1 MKILVVDDDATNR
14 RLLKETLAGEGR
26 SVVEATDG
34 AEGLLVL
41 EREGVDAIISD
52 ILMPR
57 MDGYRFCF
65 EVRKH
70 PGFRQLPFIIYT
82 ATFTSPG
89 DERLARE
96 VGADDYLRKPA
107 SARAI
112 LEALEHAIAKR
123 GQEHTRAPTAQRELL
138 SVGEYPEILIRKL
151 EEKHLELRQRTEQL
165 RQSEERNQLLAWL
178 VESSEDAIIAKSLDG
193 NILSWNT
200 GAAKLYGYT
209 AAEAIGRSIRIIVPP
224 ERLEEW
230 QELND
235 RVKRGEHV
243 EDLETMRLRKSGS
256 RVQVALRVSPVRGK
270 QGAVLAVSAIARD
283 ITRQKRLEAELT
295 RREQQLESFFM
306 ASTAGMAILDSE
318 LRFFKLN
325 ETLAAMNGV
334 PLQRHLGQSVAEILP
349 QLGPVLEPTLRK
361 VLNTGEPALNQ
372 EISGETP
379 ANPGILRHWVASY
392 FPIRIAPNRAEGLG
406 VVVVEI
412 SERKRAEEQLERSQ
426 RNLRALAVHLQTV
439 REEERTRISREI
451 HDQLGQMLTGLKMDL
466 RWLQR
471 RLEQPESN
479 WDGVALRQKL
489 SEGQTLVDDTIGIV
503 QRIAAELRPSD
514 LDSLGLLPAM
524 RSEAHRFEERTR
536 IRVSLALPEELVTRQ
551 REIATALFRIFQ
563 ETLTNVAR
571 HAQASAVE
579 VKLQETGGEVCLEIH
594 DNGQGIAPDVRSRPT
609 SLGLLGMNERAYSLG
624 GQFDIE
630 GLPAGGTKVS
640 VRIPLPATNKT

>member
-1 MKILVVDDDATNR
+1 
-14 RLLKETLAGEGR
+14 
-26 SVVEATDG
+26 VE
-34 AEGLLVL
+34 LIV
-41 EREGVDAIISD
+41 
-52 ILMPR
+52 
-57 MDGYRFCF
+57 
-65 EVRKH
+65 
-70 PGFRQLPFIIYT
+70 Q
-82 ATFTSPG
+82 
-89 DERLARE
+89 
-96 VGADDYLRKPA
+96 
-107 SARAI
+107 
-112 LEALEHAIAKR
+112 ALQRAIAKR
-123 GQEHTRAPTAQRELL
+123 SQGQTSAPQEQRELL
-138 SVGEYPEILIRKL
+138 SVKEYPEILIRKL

-165 RQSEERNQLLAWL
+165 QQSEERNRLLAWL
-178 VESSEDAIIAKSLDG
+178 VESSEEAIIAKSLDG
-193 NILSWNT
+193 DILSWNA
-200 GAAKLYGYT
+200 GAEKLYGYT
-209 AAEAIGRSIRIIVPP
+209 APEAIGRSVRIIVPP

-235 RVKRGEHV
+235 QVKRGEHV

-256 RVQVALRVSPVRGK
+256 QVQVALRVSPVRGER
-270 QGAVLAVSAIARD
+270 GAVVAISAIARD

-318 LRFFKLN
+318 LCFFKLN
-325 ETLAAMNGV
+325 ETLAAINGV
-334 PLQRHLGQSVAEILP
+334 PLQQHLGRSVAEILP

-361 VLNTGEPALNQ
+361 VLMTGEPILNH
-372 EISGETP
+372 EISGETA
-379 ANPGILRHWVASY
+379 ANPGIIRHWVASY
-392 FPIRIAPNRAEGLG
+392 FPIRIGANRAEGLG
-406 VVVVEI
+406 AVVVEI
-412 SERKRAEEQLERSQ
+412 SERKRAEERLERSQ
-426 RNLRALAVHLQTV
+426 RNLRALAAHLQTV
-439 REEERTRISREI
+439 REEERTRISREV

-471 RLEQPESN
+471 RLEQPEPQ
-479 WDGVALRQKL
+479 WDGAALRQKL
-489 SEGQTLVDDTIGIV
+489 GEGQTLVDDTIGIV

-536 IRVSLALPEELVTRQ
+536 IRVSLALPEELVTPQ

-594 DNGQGIAPDVRSRPT
+594 DNGQGIAPEVLSRPT

-630 GLPAGGTKVS
+630 GLPGGGTKVS